1 MIPPLLAA
9 AADPVGA
16 GVFLGWGPVTISLG
30 NAIVIVAMDAGRR
43 GALLYLD
50 RSRTGMDAAAPPP

>member
-30 NAIVIVAMDAGRR
+30 NAIVIVAMVVLFVA
-43 GALLYLD
+43 ALLLPFLPD
-50 RSRTGMDAAAPPP
+50 RGE